1 MPLDKNKILRYQV
14 LDRCFRDISRLYKAT
29 DLLEC
34 CNQEMRRYDYRLVS
48 RRTIQNDIQL
58 LAKEPYN
65 VVFDE
70 KLYNSH
76 YYRYS
81 DTNEHLK
88 VLTLIS
94 PSRDAIMQTIELLR
108 EKCNDEESQNPQWQ
122 WMLLTLQSLVDDK
135 PMDLSNPFVSFE
147 NNEAF
152 AGNANFPILLSFI
165 ITHQPIDIRYKPFK
179 AEKPENVKI
188 HPYFLKQ
195 YNSRWFLI
203 ARVDDV
209 DEIITFALDRIF
221 DIQVWNHKFVP
232 SDVDFNR
239 YYDDITGVTVLS
251 DEPLSNVVLKVTS
264 NRYPYIQTKPFS
276 VKQKIVKHD
285 EDGYVISFPMRIN
298 NEFKASILSF
308 GSDIEVLKPE
318 RLRQEISAIL
328 RKACGKY
335 NNKEEQKT
343 RV

>member
-1 MPLDKNKILRYQV
+1 MPLDRNKILRYQV
-14 LDRCFRDISRLYKAT
+14 LDRCFRDTSRLYKVT
-29 DLLEC
+29 DLVEC
-34 CNQEMRRYDYRLVS
+34 CNQELRRYDCHPVS
-48 RRTIQNDIQL
+48 LRTIQYDIQML
-58 LAKEPYN
+58 TKEPYN

-70 KLYNSH
+70 KLHCNH
-76 YYRYS
+76 YYRYH

-94 PSRDAIMQTIELLR
+94 PSRDAMMQTIDLLR
-108 EKCNDEESQNPQWQ
+108 EKCNDEDCQNPQWQ
-122 WMLLTLQSLVDDK
+122 WMLLTLQSLMDNR

-152 AGNANFPILLSFI
+152 AGNANFPILLSHI
-165 ITHQPIDIRYKPFK
+165 ITHQPIVIRYKPFK
-179 AEKPENVKI
+179 AQKPANVKV

-195 YNSRWFLI
+195 YNSRWFLL

-221 DIQVWNHKFVP
+221 DVQVWNHQFVP

-239 YYDDITGVTVLS
+239 YYEDITGVTVLC
-251 DEPLSNVVLKVTS
+251 DEPLSNIVLKVTS

-276 VKQKIVKHD
+276 VKQKIVTHN
-285 EDGYVISFPMRIN
+285 EEGYVISFPMRIN

-328 RKACGKY
+328 KKACEKY
-335 NNKEEQKT
+335 NTQAE
-343 RV
+343 